1 MGKDCGV
8 ILECKEFNQYLVKK
22 DGTGRIT
29 LRNRKHLRKYTPV
42 PKAPRPE
49 PVQDMMF
56 LHATPHTYTLPP
68 TPKYTPPR
76 TEITPAVHQPH
87 PQEVVHLGHQLD
99 NARDRPTA
107 EGGLLSPPPIPR
119 GTASYTPQPN
129 TPQPILAAA
138 QSPATPA
145 TESLPVQRPE
155 RVRLPNVRL
164 NPEEWELGQ
173 IEDSTQVGTIVDLLL
188 ELVRR
193 LPVDQRGEARGG
205 RR

>member
-1 MGKDCGV
+1 M
-8 ILECKEFNQYLVKK
+8 
-22 DGTGRIT
+22 
-29 LRNRKHLRKYTPV
+29 P
-42 PKAPRPE
+42 
-49 PVQDMMF
+49 
-56 LHATPHTYTLPP
+56 PHTPTHYLPHQNTLHLPLKLP
-68 TPKYTPPR
+68 
-76 TEITPAVHQPH
+76 Q
-87 PQEVVHLGHQLD
+87 QEVVHLGHQLD

-119 GTASYTPQPN
+119 GTASDTPQPN
-129 TPQPILAAA
+129 TPPPISAAA